1 MQEKRIIEYLK
12 ALRLERWPRSFA
24 IYLGTFSFF
33 LLYPQKIV
41 FSLSFFIKI
50 ILAFVFTWG
59 ISTANYIINEIADAP
74 FDQHH
79 PIKKT
84 RPLAA
89 GKVSKKVLMILFFL
103 ATIFSIAAA
112 YLYFG
117 KHYTIYLVSLLI
129 AGFFYN
135 IPPIRLKDIP
145 ILDFV
150 SESVNNPIRFL
161 IGWYAF
167 SKSEFPPYLLL
178 IWWWFFGMFLMI
190 GKRIAEKRFL
200 GEESSQAYRPS
211 LKNVSEKV
219 LFYFMVFTGFMSF
232 ALILLFSIEY
242 KILTFTIFSFPF
254 AIFLG
259 WMTYTVNK
267 KRGELEEPEELL
279 KNPYLSIIIFILTFI
294 FFISLY
300 IETIAGK

>member
-1 MQEKRIIEYLK
+1 MQEKKIINYLK

-24 IYLGTFSFF
+24 IYIGTFSFF

-41 FSLSFFIKI
+41 FSINFFVKI
-50 ILAFVFTWG
+50 ILAFLFTWG

-79 PIKKT
+79 PIKRT
-84 RPLAA
+84 RPLTA
-89 GKVSKKVLMILFFL
+89 GKVSKNILLILFFIL
-103 ATIFSIAAA
+103 SLSSIIFA

-117 KHYTIYLVSLLI
+117 KNYTIYLIILLI

-150 SESVNNPIRFL
+150 SESINNPIRFL

-167 SKSEFPPYLLL
+167 ARAEFPPYILL

-200 GEESSQAYRPS
+200 GEKSSQAYRPS

-219 LFYFMVFTGFMSF
+219 LFYFMVFTGFLSF
-232 ALILLFSIEY
+232 ALILLFGIQF
-242 KILTFTIFSFPF
+242 KIITFVVFSFPL
-254 AIFLG
+254 AVFLI
-259 WMTYTVNK
+259 WMIYTINK

-279 KNPYLSIIIFILTFI
+279 KNPFLSIIIFILTFI

-300 IETIAGK
+300 IEKVAGK